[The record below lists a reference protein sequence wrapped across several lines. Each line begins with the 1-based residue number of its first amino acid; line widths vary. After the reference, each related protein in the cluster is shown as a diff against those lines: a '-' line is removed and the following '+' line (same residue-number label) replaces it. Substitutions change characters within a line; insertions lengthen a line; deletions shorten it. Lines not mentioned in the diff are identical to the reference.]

1 MLVKQKA
8 KYIQTL
14 GQKKFREQE
23 GVFIAEGP
31 KLVKE
36 LLETNAAAIKE
47 IYGVKDW
54 IVENE
59 KLLAKKEVTE
69 VTEAE
74 LEKIS
79 QLTTPNKVLAIVRQ
93 FDNDEDID
101 VRGKITLVLDGIQDP
116 GNMGTII
123 RIADWF
129 GIEQI
134 VCSNDS
140 ADIYNPK
147 VVQATMGSIARVR
160 VLYTDLEEWLTGQKD
175 IRIYASVLEG
185 QDVTGMK
192 KLNEGIIII
201 GNESRGISETVL
213 NLANVKITIPRK
225 ARPDDPVGR
234 GKAESLNAAVA
245 AGIVLGYVV

>member
-23 GVFIAEGP
+23 GAFIAEGP

-36 LLETNAAAIKE
+36 LLEENAAAIIE
-47 IYGVKDW
+47 IYAVKDW
-54 IVENE
+54 ISENE
-59 KLLAKKEVTE
+59 KLLAKKDVTE
-69 VTEAE
+69 VTEGE

-93 FDNDEDID
+93 FDNDGDID
-101 VRGKITLVLDGIQDP
+101 VKGKITLVLDGIQDP
-116 GNMGTII
+116 GNMGSII

-147 VVQATMGSIARVR
+147 VVQATMGSIARVK
-160 VLYTDLEEWLTGQKD
+160 VLYTDLEQWLTEQQD
-175 IRIYASVLEG
+175 IRIYATTLEG
-185 QDVTGMK
+185 QGVTSMK
-192 KLNEGIIII
+192 KLEEGIIII
-201 GNESRGISETVL
+201 GNESKGISEAVL
-213 NLANVKITIPRK
+213 KLANVKITIPK
-225 ARPDDPVGR
+225 K

>member
-36 LLETNAAAIKE
+36 LLEENAAAIKE
-47 IYGVKDW
+47 IYAVKDW
-54 IVENE
+54 IAENE

-69 VTEAE
+69 ITEPE

-93 FDNDEDID
+93 FENDADID
-101 VRGKITLVLDGIQDP
+101 VKGRITLVLDGIQDP
-116 GNMGTII
+116 GNMGSIL

-129 GIEQI
+129 GVEQI

-147 VVQATMGSIARVR
+147 VVQATMGSIARVK
-160 VLYTDLEEWLTGQKD
+160 VFYTDLERWLAEQKNT
-175 IRIYASVLEG
+175 RIYATVLEG

-201 GNESRGISETVL
+201 IGNESKGISEAVL
-213 NLANVKITIPRK
+213 KLANVKITIPK
-225 ARPDDPVGR
+225 K